1 MPELLNR
8 GSNLVGELI
17 GLENSP
23 ENWHRKSKKQKI
35 SNTEW
40 FSWVEQQSRQ
50 QGRHD
55 SIINS

>member
-23 ENWHRKSKKQKI
+23 ENWRHKGKKQKI

-40 FSWVEQQSRQ
+40 FLWVEQQSRQ
-50 QGRHD
+50 QGCHD
-55 SIINS
+55 SIINP